1 MNPQPTAQVR
11 HLSTVPHSHLTH
23 THTHTESLARTH
35 TPALRLPAA
44 DEETNL
50 KIATE
55 THLSNLFIK
64 LPNAPLNECN

>member
-1 MNPQPTAQVR
+1 MR
-11 HLSTVPHSHLTH
+11 TH
-23 THTHTESLARTH
+23 TDTQLLTH
-35 TPALRLPAA
+35 TPALHLPAA
-44 DEETNL
+44 EEETNL